1 MPPPGYENE
10 KDKDKE
16 PDMAQIAAITAAE
29 MPWEVEFEFPL
40 PLPLPFVPF
49 PPPFGSTPPVDPGII
64 AVDPSVGMNVR
75 IAEPPI
81 VPVAPGRTTLFEKV
95 VTTPFASV
103 ETPAKMTPISVSM
116 PSLND
121 DIPETVASVE
131 AASPESEPDCEA
143 GELRCH
149 RFLLPLCQSAFQ
161 LKSLHSRS
169 Y

>member
-1 MPPPGYENE
+1 
-10 KDKDKE
+10 
-16 PDMAQIAAITAAE
+16 MAQIAAITAAE

-75 IAEPPI
+75 IAEPPL

-143 GELRCH
+143 GGAAVPPFPPAPVPVSVPTEVPSFSGATDALGERA
-149 RFLLPLCQSAFQ
+149 L
-161 LKSLHSRS
+161 
-169 Y
+169 